1 MLTKE
6 FTLTE
11 LSSTA
16 AFKTFVSDVGGNP
29 NGVVACLK
37 GYGSGMEA
45 NQKEYIEAALNAL
58 APVDVLVFDGD
69 WLKEGSFTAVVPAFL
84 AAKPNARGIAFRKPT
99 AAGHKFFETWEV
111 PEVKDI
117 VKGKIGLIQV
127 PPEALEKAMREL
139 SSLGALKEEDLP
151 NTALGWLT
159 INFTKC
165 SSVLSIGGGLT
176 CVNEAKACAAA
187 RKRDGASALPP
198 WTLLDIGR
206 MTKDG
211 PQRPTELMTLQ
222 EQLKPSPSS
231 SRSATL
237 SISLSGVE
245 GLEGV
250 EGGSAYTRLSLK
262 QPHRMRFLKSTRIV
276 HTPRPARPHEKP
288 ACWEKEESMPS
299 CAGGLVIT
307 HHTFCSP
314 LPFHARAAS
323 ERQRLRPLQRGPRV

>member
-117 VKGKIGLIQV
+117 DKYSY
-127 PPEALEKAMREL
+127 P
-139 SSLGALKEEDLP
+139 LGAGL
-151 NTALGWLT
+151 LT
-159 INFTKC
+159 LMPLVGSPPTVEQAGPKRRRP
-165 SSVLSIGGGLT
+165 S
-176 CVNEAKACAAA
+176 AA
-187 RKRDGASALPP
+187 
-198 WTLLDIGR
+198 
-206 MTKDG
+206 
-211 PQRPTELMTLQ
+211 
-222 EQLKPSPSS
+222 PSGF
-231 SRSATL
+231 SATQMP
-237 SISLSGVE
+237 E
-245 GLEGV
+245 
-250 EGGSAYTRLSLK
+250 
-262 QPHRMRFLKSTRIV
+262 
-276 HTPRPARPHEKP
+276 TPRRRP
-288 ACWEKEESMPS
+288 
-299 CAGGLVIT
+299 
-307 HHTFCSP
+307 
-314 LPFHARAAS
+314 
-323 ERQRLRPLQRGPRV
+323 